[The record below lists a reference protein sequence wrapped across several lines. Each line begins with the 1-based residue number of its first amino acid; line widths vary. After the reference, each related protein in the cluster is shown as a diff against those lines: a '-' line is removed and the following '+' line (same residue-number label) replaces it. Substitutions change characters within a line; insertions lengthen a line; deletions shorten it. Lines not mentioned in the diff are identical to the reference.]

1 MWDRVQDEG
10 KALRQLTILAQN
22 YIAPWYRKGEIPV
35 LGQHFSYK
43 ELHARMVNHE
53 DLMKLV
59 VLKVNGKSLSRVD
72 MDTEDMTFK
81 GKQPWNI
88 LLPEIKIELLSPH
101 DGINNAE
108 IGGNFIIG

>member
-1 MWDRVQDEG
+1 
-10 KALRQLTILAQN
+10 
-22 YIAPWYRKGEIPV
+22 
-35 LGQHFSYK
+35 
-43 ELHARMVNHE
+43 
-53 DLMKLV
+53 MKLV